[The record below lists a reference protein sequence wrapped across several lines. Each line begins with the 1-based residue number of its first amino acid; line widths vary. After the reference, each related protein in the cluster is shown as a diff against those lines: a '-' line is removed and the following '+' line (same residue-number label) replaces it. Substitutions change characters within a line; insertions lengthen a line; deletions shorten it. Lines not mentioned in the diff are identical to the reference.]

1 MTESLAGLERLEAR
15 LGRVER
21 SLAAIDARL
30 QALESESPVRSAVP
44 VAAAGEETEAVA
56 IAGTD
61 LVGALTLVGRTFVV
75 FAGAYLLRA
84 LTESG
89 TVDRTT
95 GVVLGL
101 VYAAAWTLVAWRV
114 APRRA
119 LSATF
124 FGACTVLAGFP
135 LLWEATTRF
144 GLLSPAAG
152 AVTLAATTTLV
163 LVTAWRRN
171 LHALAWIATVGACGL
186 AALLLVMTGA
196 TVVFTVFLIA
206 LGVAALWLGYDREWT
221 VLRWP
226 VALVADV
233 AVVGLAG
240 RALTTPPRDV
250 PFVVLAVQVL
260 LLVGYLGSIAIRTLV
275 RGRDVLPFEV
285 VQTGAMLFAGLGG
298 AMYVA
303 WHTGGG
309 TLALG
314 IALLVLAQASY
325 AVAFAFVDRQQG
337 RGANFYFYT
346 SLALVFALT
355 SSALLFSGPR
365 LGVLWAAFAVLA
377 GWAARRFG
385 RGTLAVH
392 SVVYVVAAA
401 VPSGLASASMSG
413 LFASADA
420 PWAPARAAAWAVLV
434 AIALCWLLTTP
445 VPGRAAGAGPDVSR
459 WTLACLVAAG
469 VAGVVVVVARSTL
482 PPEWGAPLLAAM
494 VATVRTAVLAVAA
507 IVVAWLGRKVVTHE
521 FGILLYPV
529 LAWGALKLLLEDF
542 RTSPP
547 SLLVVALALYGGA
560 LILGPR
566 IARTRTPI

>member
-1 MTESLAGLERLEAR
+1 MTDSLGGLETRV
-15 LGRVER
+15 GSVER
-21 SLAAIDARL
+21 RLAAIDARL
-30 QALESESPVRSAVP
+30 QALESEPPAQPALPVS
-44 VAAAGEETEAVA
+44 AAGDQTQAVTV
-56 IAGTD
+56 AGTD
-61 LVGALTLVGRTFVV
+61 LVGALTLIGRTFVV

-84 LTESG
+84 VTESG
-89 TVDRTT
+89 AIHRTT
-95 GVVLGL
+95 GVALGL

-114 APRRA
+114 APTRP

-144 GLLSPAAG
+144 GLLSPTAG
-152 AVTLAATTTLV
+152 AAALAATTSLV

-206 LGVAALWLGYDREWT
+206 LGVATLWLGYDREWT

-233 AVVGLAG
+233 SVIGLAG
-240 RALTTPPRDV
+240 RAVTTPPRDV

-285 VQTGAMLFAGLGG
+285 VQTAAMLVAGLGG

-303 WHTGGG
+303 WHTGIG

-314 IALLVLAQASY
+314 LALLGLTQASY

-355 SSALLFSGPR
+355 SSGLLLGGPR
-365 LGVLWAAFAVLA
+365 LGVLWAALAVLT

-392 SVVYVVAAA
+392 SVAYVVAAA
-401 VPSGLASASMSG
+401 VPSGLASASMCG

-420 PWAPARAAAWAVLV
+420 SWAPAHAGAWVVLV

-445 VPGRAAGAGPDVSR
+445 VPGVGTGGGPDVSR
-459 WTLACLVAAG
+459 WALACMVAAS
-469 VAGVVVVVARSTL
+469 VAGVIVVVARSSL
-482 PPEWGAPLLAAM
+482 PPAWGAPLLAAM

-507 IVVAWLGRKVVTHE
+507 IVVAWLGRKAMTHE
-521 FGILLYPV
+521 FGVLLYPV

-566 IARTRTPI
+566 IAKTRTSV

>member
-1 MTESLAGLERLEAR
+1 MADAMVSLEAR
-15 LGRVER
+15 LDRVER
-21 SLAAIDARL
+21 SLAALESRL
-30 QALESESPVRSAVP
+30 EALEGTPRPQTSPAPAADLPEVFVP
-44 VAAAGEETEAVA
+44 
-56 IAGTD
+56 GTD

-75 FAGAYLLRA
+75 LAGAYLLRA
-84 LTESG
+84 LTEAGSL
-89 TVDRTT
+89 DRAT

-101 VYAAAWTLVAWRV
+101 AYAAAWTLAAWRV
-114 APRRA
+114 APRHA

-124 FGACTVLAGFP
+124 FGACTVLVGFP

-144 GLLSPAAG
+144 GMLTPAAG
-152 AVTLAATTTLV
+152 AGVLAAISALV

-171 LHALAWIATVGACGL
+171 LHALAWIATMGASGL
-186 AALLLVMTGA
+186 AFLLLVMTGA
-196 TVVFTVFLIA
+196 PVAFTIVLIG

-240 RALTTPPRDV
+240 RALTTPPRDE

-260 LLVGYLGSIAIRTLV
+260 LLVGYLGSIAVRTLV

-285 VQTGAMLFAGLGG
+285 VQTGAMLVAGLGG

-303 WHTGGG
+303 WHTGNG

-314 IALLVLAQASY
+314 LALVLLAQASY
-325 AVAFAFVDRQQG
+325 GVAFAFVDRQQG

-346 SLALVFALT
+346 SLALVFAVT
-355 SSALLFSGPR
+355 SLGLLFKGPA
-365 LGVLWAAFAVLA
+365 LGVLWAALGILA

-392 SVVYVVAAA
+392 SLIYVVAAA
-401 VPSGLASASMSG
+401 IPSGLASASFAG
-413 LFASADA
+413 LFASTDVA
-420 PWAPARAAAWAVLV
+420 WAPARLAAWAVLI
-434 AIALCWLLTTP
+434 AIGLCWLLTTP
-445 VPGRAAGAGPDVSR
+445 LHGRGVGRGPDLSR
-459 WTLACLVAAG
+459 WVLVCVVAAS
-469 VAGVVVVVARSTL
+469 VAGVCVVVARGTL
-482 PPEWGAPLLAAM
+482 PTGWGAPLVAAI
-494 VATVRTAVLAVAA
+494 VATVRTGVLAVAA
-507 IVVAWLGRKVVTHE
+507 IVVAWLGRRALTHE
-521 FGILLYPV
+521 FGALLYPV

-547 SLLVVALALYGGA
+547 SLLVVAFVLYGGA

-566 IARTRTPI
+566 IAKTRTPA

>member
-1 MTESLAGLERLEAR
+1 MTESLSGLEAR
-15 LGRVER
+15 LERVER
-21 SLAAIDARL
+21 SLAAVDARL
-30 QALESESPVRSAVP
+30 QALESGSPVPSALP
-44 VAAAGEETEAVA
+44 VTAAGDGTQA
-56 IAGTD
+56 IALAGTD

-89 TVDRTT
+89 AIDRTT
-95 GVVLGL
+95 GVALGL
-101 VYAAAWTLVAWRV
+101 MYAASWTLVAWHV
-114 APRRA
+114 APRRP

-144 GLLSPAAG
+144 GLLSPAAS
-152 AVTLAATTTLV
+152 AATLAGTTALV
-163 LVTAWRRN
+163 LATAWRRN
-171 LHALAWIATVGACGL
+171 LHALAWIAAMGASGL
-186 AALLLVMTGA
+186 AFLLLVMTG
-196 TVVFTVFLIA
+196 TPVPFTVFLIG
-206 LGVAALWLGYDREWT
+206 LGVATLWLGYDREWT

-233 AVVGLAG
+233 AVIGLAG

-250 PFVVLAVQVL
+250 PFVVLTVQVL

-285 VQTGAMLFAGLGG
+285 AQTAAMLVAGLGG

-303 WHTGGG
+303 WHTGNG

-314 IALLVLAQASY
+314 LALVLLAQASY
-325 AVAFAFVDRQQG
+325 GVAFAFVDRQQG

-355 SSALLFSGPR
+355 SSALLFNGPR
-365 LGVLWAAFAVLA
+365 LGVLWAALAVLA

-401 VPSGLASASMSG
+401 VPSGLASASMCG

-420 PWAPARAAAWAVLV
+420 PWAPAQAGAWAVLV

-445 VPGRAAGAGPDVSR
+445 VRGVSAGGGPDVSR
-459 WTLACLVAAG
+459 WALACLVAAS
-469 VAGVVVVVARSTL
+469 VAGVVVVVARSML

-521 FGILLYPV
+521 FGVLLYPV

-566 IARTRTPI
+566 IAKTRAPV

>member
-1 MTESLAGLERLEAR
+1 VTDPLAGLDAR
-15 LGRVER
+15 LNRVER

-30 QALESESPVRSAVP
+30 EALESESPARPATP
-44 VAAAGEETEAVA
+44 VAAAGDETQPVA

-75 FAGAYLLRA
+75 FAGAYVLRA

-89 TVDRTT
+89 TIDRTT
-95 GVVLGL
+95 GVALGL
-101 VYAAAWTLVAWRV
+101 TYAAVWTLVAWRV
-114 APRRA
+114 APRGA

-135 LLWEATTRF
+135 LVWEATTRF

-152 AVTLAATTTLV
+152 AATLAATTTLV

-171 LHALAWIATVGACGL
+171 LHALAWIAAMGASGL
-186 AALLLVMTGA
+186 AFLLLVMTG
-196 TVVFTVFLIA
+196 TPVPFTVFLIG

-260 LLVGYLGSIAIRTLV
+260 LLVGYLGSIAVRTLV

-303 WHTGGG
+303 WHTGNG

-314 IALLVLAQASY
+314 LALVLLAQASY
-325 AVAFAFVDRQQG
+325 GVAFAFVARQQG

-346 SLALVFALT
+346 SLALVFAIT
-355 SSALLFSGPR
+355 SLSLLFRGAS
-365 LGVLWAAFAVLA
+365 LGVLWAALGILA
-377 GWAARRFG
+377 GWAARRYG

-392 SVVYVVAAA
+392 SLVYVVAATI
-401 VPSGLASASMSG
+401 PSGLASASLAG
-413 LFASADA
+413 LFASTDVA
-420 PWAPARAAAWAVLV
+420 WAPTRLAAWAVLI
-434 AIALCWLLTTP
+434 AIGLCWLLTTP
-445 VPGRAAGAGPDVSR
+445 APGSAAGGGPDVPR
-459 WTLACLVAAG
+459 WALACLVAVS

-482 PPEWGAPLLAAM
+482 APEWGAPLVAAI
-494 VATVRTAVLAVAA
+494 VATVRTGVLAVAA
-507 IVVAWLGRKVVTHE
+507 IVVAWLGRRALTHE
-521 FGILLYPV
+521 FGALLYPV
-529 LAWGALKLLLEDF
+529 LAWGALKLLLEDL

-547 SLLVVALALYGGA
+547 SLLVVAFVLYGGA

-566 IARTRTPI
+566 IAKTPTPA